1 MSPKNKWVL
10 FLTGWAILSFALL
23 ISCGTEDDPIPD
35 GDNKDKEPPA
45 EVVVSRVTDLAVIRT
60 GNANELQV
68 TWIFPA
74 EAVSVEISS
83 LLEGDSEANANR
95 NNIRRTA
102 SDEGTFLV
110 KVPAYGTYNIIAVA
124 IDNYGNRSEEV
135 TIIATPR
142 QISVNITP
150 IGELNQGTSTINSHK
165 DVTSRSSL
173 KMNYRSYVELGR
185 SSLGIDH
192 PRYPRIKKMANG
204 NYIMFYHNAQS
215 TIGASCDYA
224 IGQNLNSWS
233 HKGKIF
239 ANYKIIDSS
248 GNDNERR
255 YANCDGVVLS
265 NGDILA
271 VASYRADKGYRDLP
285 LDAGIEIRRS
295 TNNGLTWSA
304 PVEIYQGVN
313 WEPYLLE
320 LPSGEIHCYFTDSSR
335 TGIEG
340 TDTGTAMIVSDD
352 GGNTWTPAFGTNPYN
367 VLRTKHYKDG
377 NAYFNN
383 QMPCVIKLNGSNE
396 LAAALEANIGGYHIS
411 FAYSGED
418 GEWDYLNPDEEGPA
432 DRHDSAFSGAAP
444 YMVQFPSGETALSY
458 NSASTFYIKMGDAR
472 ARNFSQEAYSPF
484 KGKGYWGTL
493 ERIDSHRLV
502 GAMPNTSAG
511 QVMLAEFVLNHR
523 IEATSRSVQVDADN
537 SEWSNTDQALFVGDK
552 SQAQA
557 TLRSSS
563 DNNSVYFLVE
573 VLDNSLSAED
583 FATLFISPVTDND
596 MLTAEA
602 LRIRVSHDGLRGVDS
617 YTGGWRSSNVDVT
630 VSATYRGTIS
640 HANDE
645 DYGYIVEIAVPRSEL
660 NIKSGEV
667 LVNFSIFDDLGGEDA
682 ITSTSTT
689 STVGWIPVTGL

>member
-1 MSPKNKWVL
+1 MKNLKYMLL
-10 FLTGWAILSFALL
+10 FAGWMVFSFAAL
-23 ISCGTEDDPIPD
+23 ISCEGDNPVPD
-35 GDNKDKEPPA
+35 GKDKDNDRE
-45 EVVVSRVTDLAVIRT
+45 EELTVSPVSDLAVEKT
-60 GNANELQV
+60 GKANELQV
-68 TWIFPA
+68 TWTNPA
-74 EAVSVEISS
+74 DIVSVVISY
-83 LLEGDSEANANR
+83 LLEGNEEENDVSVRVRVFGESR
-95 NNIRRTA
+95 STYLLQLP
-102 SDEGTFLV
+102 E
-110 KVPAYGTYNIIAVA
+110 YGIYQISVVSV
-124 IDNYGNRSEEV
+124 DNYDNRSEKVVV
-135 TIIATPR
+135 TATPR
-142 QISVNITP
+142 QRSLIITP
-150 IGELNQGTSTINSHK
+150 IGELNQGVTIINSHA
-165 DVTSRSSL
+165 DVISRSSL
-173 KMNYRSYVELGR
+173 KMNFRSYVELGR

-239 ANYKIIDSS
+239 ANYKIIDSN

-255 YANCDGVVLS
+255 YANCDGIVLS

-271 VASYRADKGYRDLP
+271 VVSYRANTGYRDLP
-285 LDAGIEIRRS
+285 LDAGVEIRRS
-295 TNNGLTWSA
+295 RDNGITWSD

-320 LPSGEIHCYFTDSSR
+320 LPSGVMHCYFTDSSR

-340 TDTGTAMIVSDD
+340 TDTGTAMIVSND
-352 GGNTWTPAFGTNPYN
+352 GGNTWVPAFGTNPYY

-377 NAYFNN
+377 NIYFNN

-418 GEWDYLNPDEEGPA
+418 GEWNYLNLDEEGPA

-458 NSASTFYIKMGDAR
+458 NSASTFYLKMGDAR
-472 ARNFSQEAYSPF
+472 ARNFSQDAYSPF

-493 ERIDSHRLV
+493 ERIDGHRLV

-523 IEATSRSVQVDADN
+523 IEATSRSVTVDADN

-563 DNNSVYFLVE
+563 DNDNVYFLVE
-573 VLDNSLSAED
+573 VLDNSLTTED
-583 FATLFISPVTDND
+583 FATLYISPAEND
-596 MLTAEA
+596 VLTADA
-602 LRIRVSHDGLRGVDS
+602 LRIRVSHDGLRGVDNYS
-617 YTGGWRSSNVDVT
+617 GGWRSSDVDVT

-640 HANDE
+640 NAGDE
-645 DYGYIVEIAVPRSEL
+645 DYGYIVEIAVPRLEL
-660 NIKSGEV
+660 GIKSGE
-667 LVNFSIFDDLGGEDA
+667 LFVNFSLFDDLGGEDA
-682 ITSTSTT
+682 ISPSFTSAAN
-689 STVGWIPVTGL
+689 WIPVIGL